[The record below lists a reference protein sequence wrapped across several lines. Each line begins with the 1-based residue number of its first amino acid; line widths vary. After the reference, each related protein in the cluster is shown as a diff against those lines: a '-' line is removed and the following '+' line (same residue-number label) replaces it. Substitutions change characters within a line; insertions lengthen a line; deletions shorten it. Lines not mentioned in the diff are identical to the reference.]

1 MKTFYAISGQTLP
14 DVCMNTYGSMD
25 YFYKLIQDNGV
36 ANADAIPYT
45 GQPFVWD
52 ETLVVDSLINV
63 TTTNQNIIY
72 ATGYGSNGN
81 TYYVTVA
88 SQPAGYIPT
97 PTPYVPD
104 TMNIY
109 QATKTYDY
117 VSASSGGETVINLPA
132 LMGKSIE
139 GIEADIQPLLKTE
152 WSWNKATGVLTLVNP
167 IYTGQR
173 LFIIYTEM
181 INA

>member
-1 MKTFYAISGQTLP
+1 MKTFKAISGQTLA
-14 DVCMNTYGSMD
+14 DVCLNTYGSLD
-25 YFYKLIQDNGV
+25 YFYKLIQDNGI

-45 GQPFVWD
+45 GQSFVWD
-52 ETLVVDSLINV
+52 ETLVVDALINV

-81 TYYVTVA
+81 TYYVTLK
-88 SQPAGYIPT
+88 SDPATYKPN

-104 TMNIY
+104 TGNVY

-117 VSASSGGETVINLPA
+117 VSASSGGETTITLTA
-132 LMGKSIE
+132 LIGKSIE
-139 GIEADIQPLLKTE
+139 GIEADIQPLLKSE
-152 WSWNKATGVLTLVNP
+152 WVWNTITGVLTLTNP
-167 IYTGQR
+167 ISTGQR

-181 INA
+181 VNA

>member
-1 MKTFYAISGQTLP
+1 MKTFSAISGQTLP

-25 YFYKLIQDNGV
+25 YFYKLLQDNNIPN
-36 ANADAIPYT
+36 ANAIPYT
-45 GQPFVWD
+45 GQQFTWD
-52 ETLVVDSLINV
+52 DTLVVDSLVSV

-88 SQPAGYIPT
+88 SQPNAYVPNSS
-97 PTPYVPD
+97 PYVPD
-104 TMNIY
+104 SGNVY

-117 VSASSGGETVINLPA
+117 VSTSGAGETVINLSA
-132 LMGKSIE
+132 LVGKSIE
-139 GIEADIQPLLKTE
+139 GIEADIQPLLKSE
-152 WSWNKATGVLTLVNP
+152 WSWNKNTGVLTLSNP
-167 IYTGQR
+167 IFDGSR